1 MTVNLNRYFCVQP
14 TMNLSRYSPCDA
26 LKPFVKTFIAI
37 ESDNGMQNTVLPDT
51 AIILAFRYRGTINHH
66 TDATAIRLPLS
77 MITGLRHT
85 PRTLRYETNTAAL
98 LAVLHEG
105 AAPAF
110 FNIPL
115 HEVFGLSL
123 SLDELLPAPELRALE
138 EQLAEAQHMPG
149 RIALLEAFLISL
161 LQAPAH
167 DPLIA
172 HALQRINQANGNLR
186 ISELVSALPIS
197 RDPFEKRFRK
207 ATGTSPKQFATLI
220 RLRHLINAYT
230 PETRLT
236 DIALTAGYYDQ
247 AHFIHDFTTFTG
259 KSPRAFFQSGQYW

>member
-1 MTVNLNRYFCVQP
+1 MNLN
-14 TMNLSRYSPCDA
+14 RYSPCDA

-51 AIILAFRYRGTINHH
+51 AIILAFRYRGTITHH
-66 TDATAIRLPLS
+66 ADASATRLPLS
-77 MITGLRHT
+77 MVTGLRHT
-85 PRTLRYETNTAAL
+85 PRTLQYETNTAAL
-98 LAVLHEG
+98 LAVLHQG

-110 FNIPL
+110 FRTPL
-115 HEVFGLSL
+115 HELFGLSL
-123 SLDELLPAPELRALE
+123 SLDELLPAPAIRTLE
-138 EQLAEAQHMPG
+138 DQLASARHTRA

-161 LQAPAH
+161 LHAPAH
-167 DPLIA
+167 DPLVA

-186 ISELVSALPIS
+186 INQLVAALPIS

-220 RLRHLINAYT
+220 RLRRLIDGYT
-230 PETRLT
+230 PATRLT
-236 DIALTAGYYDQ
+236 DMALTAGYYDQ

-259 KSPRAFFQSGQYW
+259 KAPRIFFQSGPYW